1 MTCGA
6 CARAITRRL
15 SRVEGVTSAEVSLE
29 GAKATVVYD
38 QKRANPAQLIAA
50 VQQIGYSAGEA

>member
-38 QKRANPAQLIAA
+38 EKRASAAKLIAA
-50 VQQIGYSAGEA
+50 VQQIGYTAGEA